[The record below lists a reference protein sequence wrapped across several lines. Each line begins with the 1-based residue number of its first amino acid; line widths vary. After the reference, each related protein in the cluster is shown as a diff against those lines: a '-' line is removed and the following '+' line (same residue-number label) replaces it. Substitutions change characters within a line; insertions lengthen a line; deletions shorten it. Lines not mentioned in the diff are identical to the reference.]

1 MPLRS
6 DSGRRHRRSSAEF
19 YPCQSRYQRL
29 RLSSSVSLAFIL
41 HVSLLQNCSKGPPAM
56 AVDDFRGLFAGDMG
70 SSTGLFPFGDI
81 YYQMQSLWCYLD
93 STSQWVHA
101 AVSFHRVSSIASG
114 LTCLWQGVHP
124 SSAGHLLDDAKC
136 SNQKFLAIT
145 RALEQLVSRSGLCSP
160 YAVRSLESQ
169 SSLNHATVFIL
180 IGLFSLLLPPPP
192 SRLCLTFPLHTHSRP
207 FGQLIKHTAGFVHFL
222 LPPALRSH
230 YLRRTVRSWGPV
242 HLFHSFSPTRL
253 LPHSHLQHGVLS
265 RHFRL
270 L

>member
-136 SNQKFLAIT
+136 SNQ
-145 RALEQLVSRSGLCSP
+145 
-160 YAVRSLESQ
+160 VRIVDRRTPAPQ
-169 SSLNHATVFIL
+169 NPI
-180 IGLFSLLLPPPP
+180 IKRNSLLSLVLWSNWSPGLAYAARTQCALWNPIVV
-192 SRLCLTFPLHTHSRP
+192 SIMPL
-207 FGQLIKHTAGFVHFL
+207 
-222 LPPALRSH
+222 
-230 YLRRTVRSWGPV
+230 YL
-242 HLFHSFSPTRL
+242 F
-253 LPHSHLQHGVLS
+253 
-265 RHFRL
+265 
-270 L
+270 